1 MSRMSTL
8 FQRNKLSV
16 FERVMKNSVY
26 GTSMIYSYETPVSEY
41 EISVQW

>member
-1 MSRMSTL
+1 MSTL

-26 GTSMIYSYETPVSEY
+26 GTSTLYSNETLVLEY
-41 EISVQW
+41 EGSIQ